1 LAGGNID
8 KLGILVCPLPSFTLI
23 YSNPR
28 RNASFGPRPIQ
39 QKSNIPDL
47 VIILN
52 PSENLGLIR
61 ECTTMKVPTVGIVD
75 THTDPRVVTY
85 AIPANMEVSLRS
97 ILLCWENI
105 ILMLH
110 PATAVRANIRTCAF
124 DAHYCRSRGSGG
136 AVVGCRWTRSVCA
149 AVDSCARFVRGYGG
163 RSCTAYNRR

>member
-8 KLGILVCPLPSFTLI
+8 KLGILVCLLPSFTPI
-23 YSNPR
+23 HSNPR

-97 ILLCWENI
+97 HPFVLGTHYTDATSRNCSPCEHQNLCFRRSLLPEQRVGRSGCWMPLDE
-105 ILMLH
+105 
-110 PATAVRANIRTCAF
+110 VRLC
-124 DAHYCRSRGSGG
+124 
-136 AVVGCRWTRSVCA
+136 
-149 AVDSCARFVRGYGG
+149 GG
-163 RSCTAYNRR
+163 RCMRPVCQGLRW